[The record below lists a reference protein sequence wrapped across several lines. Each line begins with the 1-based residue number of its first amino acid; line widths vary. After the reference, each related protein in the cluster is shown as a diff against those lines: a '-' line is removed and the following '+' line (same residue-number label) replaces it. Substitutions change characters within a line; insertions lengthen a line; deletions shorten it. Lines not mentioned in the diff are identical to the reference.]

1 MTGRALTAAEI
12 ELCRSIFGQ
21 AIDYDQVNVFNRKW
35 WLFQRPRVT
44 MAPDGNL
51 WFHPKGNLFCDDF
64 CGSPQNVQALF
75 IHEMV
80 HVWQHQQGVF
90 LPLARHPF
98 CRYDYQLQAGKTF
111 DDYGIEQQA
120 EIVSHYFLL
129 KRGARLKN
137 GHGIADYQGLLPF

>member
-1 MTGRALTAAEI
+1 MTGRALTHSEI

-21 AIDYDQVNVFNRKW
+21 AIDYDRVNVFNRKW
-35 WLFQRPRVT
+35 WLFQHPRVT

-51 WFHPKGNLFCDDF
+51 WFHPKGNLFSDDF
-64 CGSPQNVQALF
+64 CGSPRNVQALF
-75 IHEMV
+75 VHEMV

-98 CRYDYQLQAGKTF
+98 CRYDYRLQAGKSF
-111 DDYGIEQQA
+111 AEYGIEQQA

-129 KRGARLKN
+129 KSGARLKN
-137 GHGIADYQGLLPF
+137 GYGIGDYQGLLPF

>member
-1 MTGRALTAAEI
+1 MTGRALTHSEI

-21 AIDYDQVNVFNRKW
+21 AIDYDRVNVFNRKW
-35 WLFQRPRVT
+35 WLFQHPRVT

-51 WFHPKGNLFCDDF
+51 WFHPKGHLFFDDF
-64 CGSPQNVQALF
+64 CGSPRNVQALF
-75 IHEMV
+75 VHEMV

-98 CRYDYQLQAGKTF
+98 CRYDYRLQAGKSF
-111 DDYGIEQQA
+111 AEYGIEQQA

-129 KRGARLKN
+129 KSGARLKN
-137 GHGIADYQGLLPF
+137 GYGIGDYQGLLPF

>member
-1 MTGRALTAAEI
+1 
-12 ELCRSIFGQ
+12 
-21 AIDYDQVNVFNRKW
+21 
-35 WLFQRPRVT
+35 
-44 MAPDGNL
+44 
-51 WFHPKGNLFCDDF
+51 
-64 CGSPQNVQALF
+64 LF

-98 CRYDYQLQAGKTF
+98 CRYDYELRPSKAF
-111 DDYGIEQQA
+111 AEFGIEQQA

-137 GHGIADYQGLLPF
+137 GYSIDDYGGLLPF